1 MRTEEIEYLDGEF
14 TVNEEEP
21 NTLPEIVALIGEN
34 AVVDESINKL
44 RYHHKYPRVYKKV
57 SDAIV
62 TEFPRSVK
70 ESKHLGDGTTK
81 KIYVSNIDHLRNFLK
96 HGGDDARVK
105 LATLFAEIAPKE
117 PLHVKGERG
126 LGGRIGVAA
135 EKSANLFF
143 AQGDDI
149 VEEKV
154 KVIESLVPGYKVG
167 RDADSAVTV
176 DSLARGIQ
184 TANNHLKKQAQR
196 SAEANVKA
204 ALGT

>member
-70 ESKHLGDGTTK
+70 KEEPLKDGTTK
-81 KIYVSNIDHLRNFLK
+81 KIFVSNIDHLREFLK
-96 HGGDDARVK
+96 TGAEARAK
-105 LATLFAEIAPKE
+105 LSTLFTEIAPKE

-143 AQGDDI
+143 AQGDDV
-149 VEEKV
+149 VEDKV

-196 SAEANVKA
+196 AAEATAKA

>member
-1 MRTEEIEYLDGEF
+1 MRIEEIEYLDGEF

-70 ESKHLGDGTTK
+70 KEEPLKDGTTK
-81 KIYVSNIDHLRNFLK
+81 KVYVSNIDHLREFLK
-96 HGGDDARVK
+96 TGSDARVK

-143 AQGDDI
+143 AQGDDV

-196 SAEANVKA
+196 AAEATAKA